1 MVLDQLP
8 TELVAISG
16 VVVSALSAYF
26 AGKKKGKGLFNL
38 EKELR
43 ENLDSY
49 GIFPSPDTTEVSRDF
64 IGDKL
69 EENIPDFD
77 GSAVPVRVKYT
88 DGNYLAP
95 TSVPEMSDAKTFNPF
110 DYLPYRPDIYDCE
123 NYASSYKSFA
133 AFLWGTN
140 TMGVVYD
147 WSGSHAYNVIVYAN
161 GEVEFYEPQDSKVVE
176 LGSDDKYDLSSALII
191 L

>member
-8 TELVAISG
+8 AQLVTIG
-16 VVVSALSAYF
+16 GIVVSVLSAYL

-43 ENLDSY
+43 ENLDSQ

-69 EENIPDFD
+69 EENIPEFD
-77 GSAVPVRVKYT
+77 GSGVPIRVKYT

-95 TSVPEMSDAKTFNPF
+95 TSVSEMSDAKTFNPF
-110 DYLPYRPDIYDCE
+110 EYLPYRPDIYDCE

-147 WSGSHAYNVIVYAN
+147 WSGSHAYNVIVYSN
-161 GEVEFYEPQDSKVVE
+161 GEVEFYEPQDNKTVE
-176 LGSDDKYDLSSALII
+176 LGSEEKYKLSNALIV